1 MSMDTVIMDALASV
15 NKVNLSSSIIK
26 LKCSECNTPIAE
38 VYSGSLII
46 RSRHWSKKHITVI
59 PINRL
64 LKFID

>member
-1 MSMDTVIMDALASV
+1 MNEMIMDILA
-15 NKVNLSSSIIK
+15 NIDKATLSSSPIK

-46 RSRHWSKKHITVI
+46 RSRHWSQKHVTVI

-64 LKFID
+64 LQFID